1 MKRNLIL
8 IFCCSLGFISCS
20 KTIKDSGSVEL
31 TNGKGEKVEIT
42 YQIPPQDVEPI
53 AKKYSYEQFL
63 NLVEE
68 VSSKSKIAC
77 NHMATYSPKELSILQ
92 SGDTSTFMLT
102 FYAKNSY
109 GVEDSEILFYD
120 VVNGQF
126 VTSE

>member
-1 MKRNLIL
+1 M
-8 IFCCSLGFISCS
+8 GFISCS